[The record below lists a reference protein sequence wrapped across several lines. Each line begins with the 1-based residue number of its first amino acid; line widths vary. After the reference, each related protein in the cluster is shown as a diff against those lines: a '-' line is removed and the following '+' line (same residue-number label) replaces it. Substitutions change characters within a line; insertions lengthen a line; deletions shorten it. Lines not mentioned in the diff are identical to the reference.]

1 MNVVYDPDTK
11 VFTYSCPHC
20 EGIIIT
26 EYNQLNCKIFRHGVF
41 IDTLKQI
48 GCHANKIECD
58 KIEKTILFMDVGN
71 HMKLKLAIKNIKFI
85 MFINANINK
94 IVLLSVTF
102 SYIPTIHHIP
112 TMYEIRDS
120 THPPSLFHYL
130 CLVLFRSYCYR
141 FNIYCSFINSR
152 RFNI

>member
-58 KIEKTILFMDVGN
+58 KLR
-71 HMKLKLAIKNIKFI
+71 KNNLI
-85 MFINANINK
+85 
-94 IVLLSVTF
+94 
-102 SYIPTIHHIP
+102 YGCGQP
-112 TMYEIRDS
+112 YEIKVS
-120 THPPSLFHYL
+120 HKKHKVYNVYK
-130 CLVLFRSYCYR
+130 CEYK
-141 FNIYCSFINSR
+141 
-152 RFNI
+152 